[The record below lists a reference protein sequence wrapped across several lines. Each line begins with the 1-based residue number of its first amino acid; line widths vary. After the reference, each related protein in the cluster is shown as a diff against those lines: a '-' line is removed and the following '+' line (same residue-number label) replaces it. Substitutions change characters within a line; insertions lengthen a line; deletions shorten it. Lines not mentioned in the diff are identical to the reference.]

1 MASPALLLLLL
12 LPSAAPLPADRHAE
26 PEEPQDAAYH
36 PDHILASFF
45 KGFGEPAAKSE
56 PKPGPELGYDGYKQ
70 GEEAR
75 AQDRSDTTTE
85 EEEGMVPVPRATGRS
100 DPTGLWLAITGLIT
114 FLLKKKVA
122 VLGLVLGAAAAL
134 LVGLS
139 TLAGVDTHHD
149 VLQGR
154 VDDPSLAQSYFEY
167 FSSFFATL
175 LQNVWSF
182 NVATNQTSPSI
193 HPTDASHHNNT
204 SHHPTDTSG
213 PIAGSFAATAA
224 KLVGNLT
231 NSISDTVENIQEA
244 AAETAAEIT
253 ETVAET
259 VGTVQETVANAT
271 GAAAETVGTVQETV
285 ANATGAAAAAAAEV
299 SSIIVETVSNA
310 TGTTAATTAAELVSS
325 GAAVAE
331 TLAETAAGVT
341 GAATQAVANVTG
353 SVAQTVADVNET
365 GVKTAAENKGVVA
378 ETVAEVADTVAEAVA
393 EGTIAAAETVAEAVE
408 AKDPAA
414 DL

>member
-26 PEEPQDAAYH
+26 PQEPQDAAYH

-154 VDDPSLAQSYFEY
+154 VDDPSLAESYFEW
-167 FSSFFATL
+167 FGSFLATL

-193 HPTDASHHNNT
+193 HPTDASHHNNNT

-231 NSISDTVENIQEA
+231 NSIADTVENIQEA

-271 GAAAETVGTVQETV
+271 GAAA
-285 ANATGAAAAAAAEV
+285 AAVAEV
-299 SSIIVETVSNA
+299 TSIIVETVSNA

-341 GAATQAVANVTG
+341 GAVAQAVANVTG

-365 GVKTAAENKGVVA
+365 GAKTAAENKGVVA

-393 EGTIAAAETVAEAVE
+393 EGTAAAAETVAEAVE